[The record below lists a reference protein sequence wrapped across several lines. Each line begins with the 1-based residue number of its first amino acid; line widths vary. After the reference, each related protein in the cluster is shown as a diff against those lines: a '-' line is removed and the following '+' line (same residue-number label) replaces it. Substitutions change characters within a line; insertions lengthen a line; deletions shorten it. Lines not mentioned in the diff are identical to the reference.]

1 VAVEVSCD
9 VQGIREFQTA
19 MQTFQSGMQNYV
31 HAKLVSWA
39 ADVKAEAMRR
49 APVKTGHLRS
59 TIYATV
65 KDWVVNLG
73 AEATYALFVE
83 VGTRYIMARPY
94 LWPSIQAYLPQLQEI
109 IKEAIDAAKAEAGF
123 R

>member
-9 VQGIREFQTA
+9 VKGVREFQAA
-19 MQTFQSGMQNYV
+19 MRTFQSGIQRYV
-31 HAKLVSWA
+31 HSQLVSWA
-39 ADVKAEAMRR
+39 TDVKAEAMRR

-59 TIYATV
+59 SIYAV
-65 KDWVVNLG
+65 VRDWVVNIG

-83 VGTRYIMARPY
+83 LGTRYIHARPY
-94 LWPSIQAYLPQLQEI
+94 LWPSIQAHLPQLEQLVS
-109 IKEAIDAAKAEAGF
+109 EAIDIAKAEAGF